1 MKIHIDHSSNIPL
14 YKQVIQ
20 EIKAH
25 ITNKSLKEGD
35 ILPSMNQLCEN
46 LQVSKETVKKA
57 YDILRSESYID
68 SAHGK
73 GFFVKKQKKQAT
85 KILILF
91 DKLSTY
97 KKELFQAF
105 SKEMP
110 PKTEY
115 TIRLFNQDIDLFEKF
130 ILDNLGQ
137 FDYYVITPHLPLNK
151 TIQNRVINVLKKI
164 PNRQLVILD
173 RNLEDL
179 PGNYIS
185 VYQDF
190 ENDVTQGLEQ
200 AKESIKLY
208 SKINVLL
215 MQGSLYGKL
224 VQEGIKKFTDEHR
237 IPASFYDKKIPEYIQ
252 AGESYVILSG
262 QLEDELIKIA
272 QQAKKQKLKIGKDIG
287 VLSYNESAL
296 NEIILNGLSV
306 LSTNFEQM
314 GAEAAKL
321 IQEDKA
327 KKIKCDF
334 RFIKRNSF

>member
-1 MKIHIDHSSNIPL
+1 MKVTIDHNSNIPL
-14 YKQVIQ
+14 YKQIVLD
-20 EIKAH
+20 IKNSILAKT
-25 ITNKSLKEGD
+25 IKTGEY
-35 ILPSMNQLCEN
+35 LPSMNQLCEN

-57 YDILRSESYID
+57 YDILRSEGHID

-73 GFFVKKQKKQAT
+73 GFFVKKQKKQAD

-105 SKEMP
+105 SNEMP

-130 ILDNLGQ
+130 IIDNLGQ
-137 FDYYVITPHLPLNK
+137 FNYYVITPHLPLNK
-151 TIQNRVINVLKKI
+151 PIQKRVINILKKI

-173 RNLEDL
+173 RNLENL

-190 ENDVTQGLEQ
+190 ENDVILGLQQSMEY
-200 AKESIKLY
+200 AKLY

-224 VQEGIKKFTDEHR
+224 VQEGVKKFCQENK
-237 IPASFYDKKIPEYIQ
+237 IQVSFYDKKIPNVIQ
-252 AGESYVILSG
+252 PGEAYFILSG
-262 QLEDELIKIA
+262 QLEDELIKVV
-272 QQAKKQKLKIGKDIG
+272 QQTKKQNLEIGKDIG
-287 VLSYNESAL
+287 ILSYNESAL

-306 LSTNFEQM
+306 LSTDFIQM
-314 GAEAAKL
+314 GSEAAKL
-321 IQEDKA
+321 IKEDKT
-327 KKIKCDF
+327 KRIKCNF